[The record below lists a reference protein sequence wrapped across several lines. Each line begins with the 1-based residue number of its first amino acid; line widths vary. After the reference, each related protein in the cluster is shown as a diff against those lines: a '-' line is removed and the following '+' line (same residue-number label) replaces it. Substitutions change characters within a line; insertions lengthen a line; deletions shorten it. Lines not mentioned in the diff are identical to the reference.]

1 MPDLIFSEPVNND
14 NSENTESDAA
24 EPEIFRASPDI
35 LPRDTVHCYPARK
48 SIITGRRITTVF
60 LGAVLL
66 SASVFF
72 LLPESRSITLMAFT
86 SAGFIICLVVFLQ
99 SFLIAKYRVAL
110 DYVNKEVVLRYQFQ
124 KICIPFEDFDTRAG
138 KPDEAQMQLSRMFLR
153 ATKVAP
159 KYLILDNVR
168 ESACYQT
175 SSKDLASPEDFDQLK
190 AEAENIRDVYRG
202 KPEPEPEPVKE
213 EDEMTRI
220 INSALSDKPKNID
233 EQGK

>member
-1 MPDLIFSEPVNND
+1 MPDLTFSEPD
-14 NSENTESDAA
+14 SLDSDAAIPDAA
-24 EPEIFRASPDI
+24 EPEIIRPAPDI
-35 LPRDTVHCYPARK
+35 LPKDTVHCYPARK
-48 SIITGRRITTVF
+48 SIIIRRRVISVV

-66 SASVFF
+66 AASVFF
-72 LLPESRSITLMAFT
+72 LLPQSRSIGLMAFA
-86 SAGFIICLVVFLQ
+86 AGGFAVCLIVFLQ

-110 DYVNKEVVLRYQFQ
+110 DYVNNEVVLRYQFQ
-124 KICIPFEDFDTRAG
+124 KICIPFTDFDTRAG
-138 KPDEAQMQLSRMFLR
+138 KPDDAQMQFSRMFLR
-153 ATKVAP
+153 ATRIAP